1 MTPLNASSMT
11 TRNWNSERENDLE
24 QRMWNRRIY
33 LNSRISSN
41 LSVILI
47 LISEPLWMWQIA
59 NMLLDRSHRVKSTST
74 LLAKRVFLVTIDD
87 TYVIQQQQIRIE
99 SISKQNRERT
109 ALFYFFFSHLIH
121 FDFSFDFQSSVKR
134 NIDYNFYVR
143 IIFV

>member
-87 TYVIQQQQIRIE
+87 TYVIQQQQQIRIE
-99 SISKQNRERT
+99 SKQDREKA

-121 FDFSFDFQSSVKR
+121 FVFSFDFQSSVKR

>member
-1 MTPLNASSMT
+1 
-11 TRNWNSERENDLE
+11 
-24 QRMWNRRIY
+24 
-33 LNSRISSN
+33 
-41 LSVILI
+41 
-47 LISEPLWMWQIA
+47 
-59 NMLLDRSHRVKSTST
+59 MLLDRSHRVKSTST

>member
-121 FDFSFDFQSSVKR
+121 FDFSFYFQSSVKR

>member
-47 LISEPLWMWQIA
+47 LISLWMWQIA

>member
-87 TYVIQQQQIRIE
+87 TYVIQQQQQIRIE
-99 SISKQNRERT
+99 SKQDRESCSF
-109 ALFYFFFSHLIH
+109 LFFFFFALDP
-121 FDFSFDFQSSVKR
+121 FRFQFRFSIERKKK
-134 NIDYNFYVR
+134 YWL
-143 IIFV
+143 